1 MNLADRASSHLLKGI
16 REIAGPSSHPQI
28 LAWLQRTEKLYPT
41 DLTIDDSKYAW
52 CGVFVGNMVLD
63 ERVTNPALPPP
74 PKYFQA
80 AARWREWGTA
90 VPFKSAQRG
99 DVVVLRRPG
108 GFHVAIVSGITHDG
122 ITHDGIKV
130 IGGNQSDSLS
140 VAEYPWPKV
149 VAVRRGL

>member
-1 MNLADRASSHLLKGI
+1 MNLADRAATFLGKGI
-16 REIAGPSSHPQI
+16 KEIAGPSSHPQI
-28 LAWLQRTEKLYPT
+28 LAWLKRTESLYPT

-63 ERVTNPALPPP
+63 ERATHPALPAP

-80 AARWREWGTA
+80 AANWKAWGTA
-90 VPFKSAQRG
+90 VEFKNAQRG
-99 DVVVLRRPG
+99 DVVVLTRPG
-108 GFHVAIVSGITHDG
+108 GYHVAILSG

-140 VAEYPWPKV
+140 IAEQLWKRV
-149 VAVRRGL
+149 VAIRRG